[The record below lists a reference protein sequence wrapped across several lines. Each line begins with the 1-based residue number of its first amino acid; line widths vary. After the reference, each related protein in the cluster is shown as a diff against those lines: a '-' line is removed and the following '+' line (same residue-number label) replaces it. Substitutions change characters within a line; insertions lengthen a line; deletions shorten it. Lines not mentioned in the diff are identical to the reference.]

1 MQIERM
7 CEQWRRWARE
17 LERLAEEDGD
27 EELPIADAEIA
38 KQFEIVTGRLGR
50 LQNLVAARLAKD
62 DAAS

>member
-1 MQIERM
+1 M

-27 EELPIADAEIA
+27 EELPIA
-38 KQFEIVTGRLGR
+38 KQFEIVTGRIGR
-50 LQNLVAARLAKD
+50 LQNLVAARLTKD